1 MQQISNIQKERERQ
15 FTTDKIRKNILS
27 LNENYDIRFACLN
40 GNTGDIQK
48 DSIRKGYFRVLN
60 SYSDINEA
68 VNTMNAGDNILIIN
82 GNYMTGKIYEKLCDC
97 IPGMVYNLY
106 TGRKVADIDPIPACD
121 LDGIRNPI
129 SFMKLYNEVSESV
142 PELKDVLMN
151 IEIPSID
158 PNLDCRKWITETWTS
173 IHEALKDIPEEN
185 RTIEGIAYT
194 KFTI

>member
-15 FTTDKIRKNILS
+15 FTADKIRKNILS

-60 SYSDINEA
+60 SYKDINEA
-68 VNTMNAGDNILIIN
+68 VNTMNAGDNILIIC
-82 GNYMTGKIYEKLCDC
+82 GNYMTGKIYENLCDSL
-97 IPGMVYNLY
+97 PGTVYNLY
-106 TGRKVADIDPIPACD
+106 TGRKVSDKTPIPAYD
-121 LDGIRNPI
+121 LDDVRNPK
-129 SFMKLYNEVSESV
+129 SFMNLYGRISESI
-142 PELKDVLMN
+142 PELKDVLEN
-151 IEIPSID
+151 LEIPNID
-158 PNLDCRKWITETWTS
+158 PDLDCRQWITETWTS

>member
-1 MQQISNIQKERERQ
+1 MNQISNIQKVREAQ
-15 FTTDKIRKNILS
+15 FVLDTMKKNIS
-27 LNENYDIRFACLN
+27 SMNESYDIRFACLD
-40 GNTGDIQK
+40 GCSEDIRK
-48 DSIRKGYFRVLN
+48 SSIKKGYFKISE
-60 SYSDINEA
+60 SYDTLECA
-68 VNTMNAGDNILIIN
+68 LEHLDATHNILIADN
-82 GNYMTGKIYEKLCDC
+82 KYMIGTIFETLQDSL
-97 IPGMVYNLY
+97 PGTIYNLY

-142 PELKDVLMN
+142 PELKDVLEN
-151 IEIPSID
+151 LEIPSID
-158 PNLDCRKWITETWTS
+158 PNLDCRKWITETWAS

>member
-60 SYSDINEA
+60 SYDDINEA
-68 VNTMNAGDNILIIN
+68 VNTMNADDNILIIN
-82 GNYMTGKIYEKLCDC
+82 GEYMTGKIYEKLCDC

-142 PELKDVLMN
+142 PELKDALEN

-158 PNLDCRKWITETWTS
+158 PNLDCRKWITEAWTS

-185 RTIEGIAYT
+185 KTIEGIAYT

>member
-1 MQQISNIQKERERQ
+1 MQQISNIQKEREHQ
-15 FTTDKIRKNILS
+15 FATDKIRKNILS

-68 VNTMNAGDNILIIN
+68 VNTMNAGDKILIIS
-82 GNYMTGKIYEKLCDC
+82 GSYMTGKIYENLCDSL
-97 IPGMVYNLY
+97 PGIVYNLY
-106 TGRKVADIDPIPACD
+106 TGRKVADETPIPACD

-142 PELKDVLMN
+142 PELKDVLEN

-158 PNLDCRKWITETWTS
+158 PNLDCRQWITETWKS
-173 IHEALKDIPEEN
+173 IHESPDIPEDGKVIKE
-185 RTIEGIAYT
+185 IAYT
-194 KFTI
+194 DFII